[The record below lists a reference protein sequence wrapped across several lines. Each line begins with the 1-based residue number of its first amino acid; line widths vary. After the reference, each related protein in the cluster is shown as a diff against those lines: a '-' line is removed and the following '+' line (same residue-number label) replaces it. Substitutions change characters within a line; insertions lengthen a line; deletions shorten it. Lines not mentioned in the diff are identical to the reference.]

1 MTLKTFPLDFATF
14 LKDRGYGVLGKQSSG
29 VEISVSGYYEATNN
43 AIFITLS
50 GATDLI
56 DVVSPENETDT
67 KKNIQI
73 LIRNTTHQTCLDT
86 WESLTKL
93 LQNTMNTMIGNT
105 KITGFEESL
114 PSGFL
119 RKSNSG
125 YWMYVLNFI
134 VYFEE

>member
-1 MTLKTFPLDFATF
+1 MTLKSFPLDFATF
-14 LKDRGYGVLGKQSSG
+14 LKDHGYGVLGKQSSG
-29 VEISVSGYYEATNN
+29 VEISVSGYHEATNN

-50 GATDLI
+50 GASELI
-56 DVVSPENETDT
+56 DVVGEEEKDT

-73 LIRNTTHQTCLDT
+73 IIRNTSHQTCLDT

-93 LQNTMNTMIGNT
+93 LQNTMNTTIGST

-119 RKSNSG
+119 RKSNSE